1 MNFSENRSKLVQY
14 WWSKAVDSL
23 SSAKREFDAN
33 ELCFAMNRIHYAAF
47 YTVSAALMER
57 GSTFKKHTGV
67 RIAFHREFIKTGL
80 LDSEWAKFYDQLF
93 EDRQEGDYIALTIF
107 DPAYVKSQ
115 LTRCAEFQN
124 RMRPFILSIKES

>member
-1 MNFSENRSKLVQY
+1 VNSSENRSKLVQY

-33 ELCFAMNRIHYAAF
+33 ELSFAMNRIYYAAF
-47 YTVSAALMER
+47 YAVSAALMKR

-93 EDRQEGDYIALTIF
+93 EDRQEGDYIALTTF
-107 DPAYVKSQ
+107 DPAYVESQ